1 MIRMLPTSRRFTLV
15 PDAFILESM
24 SKLSSSVIKVYLF
37 VLYQFGQN
45 YECLDLDEIADRLN
59 LTESDIFRA
68 LHHLAK
74 EQLLRC
80 ETTDGEYRS
89 VALPETAGRSVET
102 LRHLAASGL
111 AADRVGSVFAGTA
124 AADTIGG
131 DLSAP
136 AENLQRFANS
146 PAADRFPLASGENS
160 AIAEKRQDF
169 SAGQVSDSAA
179 KGEDLTAPVKSAD
192 FPADASDSGA
202 PSANQ
207 AAANVPATERPG
219 RRPAYSAELI
229 EDFAKNK
236 DGDELIF
243 YTQTLLKKNLTPNDL
258 HILFGLKD
266 WLKMSDTLIYFLIE
280 YCAERNHTH
289 LNYIEKIAIDWHEKR
304 IETVEQA
311 KDYLAAYPSH
321 YYTVLKAYGIYNL
334 APIPAQIKMI
344 DKWLKDYRL
353 PLDLIVYACE
363 KTILQ
368 AGKPELNYTDSIL
381 KAWQE
386 KQLFSRE
393 QVDKAEANKPKK
405 AAPTAAGGKPAKSAA
420 GVKTTTFNNYT
431 QRRED
436 YDAIEKK
443 AFAMR
448 IQKKESEQ

>member
-80 ETTDGEYRS
+80 ETADGEYRS
-89 VALPETAGRSVET
+89 VALPETASPSGET

-111 AADRVGSVFAGTA
+111 AANEA
-124 AADTIGG
+124 APT
-131 DLSAP
+131 
-136 AENLQRFANS
+136 
-146 PAADRFPLASGENS
+146 ADRTGVISAVKPAMTPASGGSAAPVFSAKPALSPLAAGESS
-160 AIAEKRQDF
+160 AIAEKRPEF
-169 SAGQVSDSAA
+169 SAGQAPDSAA

-207 AAANVPATERPG
+207 AAADVSATKRSG

-405 AAPTAAGGKPAKSAA
+405 AAPTAAGGKPEKSAA